1 MRHRAW
7 GLLVLVPAAL
17 FAIVVVTA
25 PFESFHFNLSTAGS
39 PGRFS
44 AVVVHA
50 GRSNARGSLWIDNVF
65 VVSWLLIVPAL
76 LRAGVR
82 RWAPE
87 RRREFG
93 IWVHMPL
100 VALAAGEADIA
111 ENVLSLFLAGKTS
124 PPAALTLAVAVI
136 AWSKWVLYLVGVV
149 GVGGLVIGPLLAPV
163 VRPVMLRLSGL
174 LDRRAG
180 SHPPVAA
187 PVAVVHATA
196 NDSSDAPAPLTGD
209 DTAVATSTAPPGG
222 APIASDRSIGICVSG
237 GGIRAA
243 SVAIGA
249 LARLD
254 EARAGGPSLFASSR
268 WLVAVSGGAY
278 AAGGWR
284 VSRRPGGA
292 VGPLPSAARD
302 GLFDA
307 GHPWAATVRARRRFL
322 DNGRLSLVGGIAGLL
337 TRTIIVVG
345 AIMSVVYLVG
355 FVAGHAVGSTGL
367 HPDFPFVAGSTTDV
381 LGLSDLVPL
390 RLVLPGTALLAVAG
404 MMVLAA
410 FSTNDAG
417 RRAKL
422 MPVAV
427 AGASAGLVLLVLL
440 VGVPAGVVYGR
451 TVLGELVFARGKVD
465 TGEADGGAGILG
477 ALSAIGLI
485 GALTGVIVGQ
495 LKRRWM
501 RLGGVLLAVVLVLFA
516 GKVADT
522 FAWDY
527 DGVWRSWPLPF
538 GDARLAVWLVAL
550 AWLLLTDSV
559 ASHRL
564 TLGGVY
570 RKRLAATFTL
580 ADGDTA
586 PLLPLDYADE
596 PLWLA
601 YAQAS
606 GPELIVAA
614 TAHASADTFCG
625 LPAYGFTFRSS
636 AVTMHD
642 RVDTTSASV
651 LTAQYPTGSWWEGY
665 PRGWLVTR
673 SMALS
678 GATFAS
684 AMGRQ
689 ALGTTNALLVALNLR
704 LGSWVPNPRFAHW
717 FADRSSAPR
726 VHLGYL
732 AKELFGRYRPDR
744 DAFVYVAD
752 GGHRENLGLVELLRE
767 RPDVVFCVDAS
778 GDRPD
783 SFQTLHEAI
792 ELAIVE
798 LGIDIDID
806 LTRLRRGRG
815 MPLDSVVVG
824 TIRYPD
830 AIPDARPAVLVYG
843 KSQLSEVAVAALL
856 QYGAIDDRFPNYST
870 IDQFLTE
877 AEHVQLVALGH
888 HLGERM
894 AMLFDAPAQD
904 APPPA
909 A

>member
-17 FAIVVVTA
+17 FAMVVVTA
-25 PFESFHFNLSTAGS
+25 PFELFHFDLSTAGS
-39 PGRFS
+39 PGRFA
-44 AVVVHA
+44 AVVVRA
-50 GRSNARGSLWIDNVF
+50 GRSDARGSLWIDNVF
-65 VVSWLLIVPAL
+65 VLSWLLIVPAL

-124 PPAALTLAVAVI
+124 PPAALTLTVAVI
-136 AWSKWVLYLVGVV
+136 AWAKWALYLVALV
-149 GVGGLVIGPLLAPV
+149 GVAGLVIGPLLAPV
-163 VRPVMLRLSGL
+163 VRPVMLRLGGL

-180 SHPPVAA
+180 SHPA
-187 PVAVVHATA
+187 PVARAADGGTPGA
-196 NDSSDAPAPLTGD
+196 APSSD
-209 DTAVATSTAPPGG
+209 GG
-222 APIASDRSIGICVSG
+222 RSIGICVSG

-249 LARLD
+249 LGRLD
-254 EARAGGPSLFASSR
+254 EGRADGPSLFARSR

-278 AAGGWR
+278 AAAGWR

-322 DNGRLSLVGGIAGLL
+322 DNGRLSLVGGMAGLL

-345 AIMSVVYLVG
+345 AIMSAVYLVG
-355 FVAGHAVGSTGL
+355 FVAGHAVGSTAL
-367 HPDFPFVAGSTTDV
+367 HPDFPFVAGSATDV
-381 LGLSDLVPL
+381 LGLRDLVPL
-390 RLVLPGTALLAVAG
+390 RLVLPGAALLVVAG
-404 MMVLAA
+404 MLVLAS
-410 FSTNDAG
+410 FSTNDSG

-427 AGASAGLVLLVLL
+427 AGASAGVVLLVLL

-451 TVLGELVFARGKVD
+451 TVLGELVFARGKVN

-501 RLGGVLLAVVLVLFA
+501 RLGGVLLAAVLVLLA

-527 DGVWRSWPLPF
+527 EGVWRSWPLPF
-538 GDARLAVWLVAL
+538 GDARLAVWPVAL

-580 ADGDTA
+580 ANGDTA
-586 PLLPLDYADE
+586 PLLPLDYAGE
-596 PLWLA
+596 PLWPA

-614 TAHASADTFCG
+614 TAHTSADTFCG

-651 LTAQYPTGSWWEGY
+651 PTSQYPTGSWWEGY

-678 GATFAS
+678 GAAFAS

-806 LTRLRRGRG
+806 LTRLQRGRG

-830 AIPDARPAVLVYG
+830 AAPGTWPAELVYG
-843 KSQLSEVAVAALL
+843 KSQLSETAVAALL
-856 QYGAIDDRFPNYST
+856 QYGAIDDRFPDYST

-877 AEHVQLVALGH
+877 AEHIRLVALGH

-894 AMLFDAPAQD
+894 AALFDVPAQD